1 MLTFTLYHIYHQV
14 ISKKEEGDIAQLM
27 RDSELAI
34 SDAHKFADKLSN
46 DLSLL
51 DGVSRNLSPQTVLL
65 EALVEPTI
73 KH

>member
-1 MLTFTLYHIYHQV
+1 
-14 ISKKEEGDIAQLM
+14 M

-51 DGVSRNLSPQTVLL
+51 DGVSRKLSPQTVLL

>member
-1 MLTFTLYHIYHQV
+1 MYHIHNQV
-14 ISKKEEGDIAQLM
+14 ISKKEEGDISQLM

-34 SDAHKFADKLSN
+34 SDAHKFADKLTN

-51 DGVSRNLSPQTVLL
+51 DGVSLNFNAQTVLL
-65 EALVEPTI
+65 EALVDPTI

>member
-1 MLTFTLYHIYHQV
+1 
-14 ISKKEEGDIAQLM
+14 M

-51 DGVSRNLSPQTVLL
+51 DGVSLNLSSQTVFR
-65 EALVEPTI
+65 ESLVEPII
-73 KH
+73 KYLSTNAWSIWDVVMCAVSATHASR

>member
-1 MLTFTLYHIYHQV
+1 
-14 ISKKEEGDIAQLM
+14 M

-34 SDAHKFADKLSN
+34 SDAHKFADKLTN

-51 DGVSRNLSPQTVLL
+51 DGVSLNFNAQTVLL
-65 EALVEPTI
+65 EALVDPTI